1 MVGSRTVVRGA
12 FLVVLVAMVMVNST
26 QFEDDS
32 AVVEGLGDDMGG
44 DFGESAFADLAKGK
58 KKKNSKKKAPT
69 MSKGKVKRKAKK
81 LPGTDQ
87 QGMKVIEEF
96 EKYNGK
102 LLKTQKK
109 LRYKL
114 AHPPAAVKGVS
125 YQAVPGFAYAFQS
138 RTMKDKS
145 RAQCE
150 IVCNTYS
157 ACKSYSYNT
166 KNRKCMWS
174 LSHVKYDPAYT
185 LFAKKLGPGA
195 GHEAELYSKLPG
207 MLVQDARKKA
217 VKDQSFQECKYAC
230 TKDSS
235 CQTFSWSKE
244 HLTCIKTGQNLHYKD
259 GWTYYEKNIPLSVAY
274 KKARGNEHAKKDKIR
289 KRWIQASTSIS
300 RATLEKRAK
309 VITKLKTAR
318 AKAVRREKAEKLARK
333 NAAIDS
339 TKCEAVTAR
348 LSGALK
354 KNFMLQSSVEKKNKY
369 TIKLY
374 ASKEKAKKAVTKP
387 KHFESKSKAKLAFTI
402 TKQRHAESGQK
413 YHAFKKMEA
422 KQKKTMKLVSET
434 KTKMCAAK
442 TQMKNLLKKK
452 EAKMKSAEGKA
463 KQQAK
468 KKKSMLAKRNYK
480 KASFHL
486 KLANVDERH
495 AKMFVANKKQTLEHA
510 RKADRNA
517 STEKGRK
524 ARIAERKA
532 DKVKYVAAKKKLR
545 KVDKKQLTA
554 KEKHF
559 KQKKVYDL
567 WLEKDKKA
575 KALIKKRKKE
585 AKQKMKL
592 MKQRKLDLAK
602 KEAKGKKE
610 KKDKAIKKREL
621 VKKKIKLQAKK
632 ARARVK
638 ALRMAESNTKIAL
651 HKKAE
656 AFRRLQNAK
665 EIKKKKD
672 TKHRKMV
679 AYLRKHEL
687 ALKADARTKKV
698 KKESMGKK
706 LAALKRRSDE
716 AAKKK
721 KAANVKARKAAEVHG
736 KTVKKVKATTSE
748 KGQKAAKIAMINAA
762 SKARLSRE
770 RVKKAQAHKNER
782 ASKGGKLGKKMLT
795 FQCKTMCKRAA
806 KARKIAA
813 IRNAALKLKKKVLKH
828 KVQRGSRR
836 RRATEDLGES
846 DDKKHARKA
855 GSKGLKRKKKV
866 PTVPVR
872 RGKTHKKPSKAF
884 GYKGCWCTGKE

>member
-1 MVGSRTVVRGA
+1 
-12 FLVVLVAMVMVNST
+12 
-26 QFEDDS
+26 
-32 AVVEGLGDDMGG
+32 MG
-44 DFGESAFADLAKGK
+44 
-58 KKKNSKKKAPT
+58 
-69 MSKGKVKRKAKK
+69 
-81 LPGTDQ
+81 
-87 QGMKVIEEF
+87 
-96 EKYNGK
+96 
-102 LLKTQKK
+102 
-109 LRYKL
+109 
-114 AHPPAAVKGVS
+114 
-125 YQAVPGFAYAFQS
+125 
-138 RTMKDKS
+138 
-145 RAQCE
+145 
-150 IVCNTYS
+150 
-157 ACKSYSYNT
+157 NT

-374 ASKEKAKKAVTKP
+374 ASKEKAKKAVTKA

-413 YHAFKKMEA
+413 YHAF
-422 KQKKTMKLVSET
+422 
-434 KTKMCAAK
+434 
-442 TQMKNLLKKK
+442 KKK

-480 KASFHL
+480 KASLHL

-748 KGQKAAKIAMINAA
+748 K
-762 SKARLSRE
+762 
-770 RVKKAQAHKNER
+770 AQTHKNER